1 MIWLLL
7 LLILMAGILANSAR
21 LFLLGLL
28 VMATIALPQVVLP
41 SIGAV
46 IVWAIKTNLK
56 R

>member
-1 MIWLLL
+1 MIWFLL
-7 LLILMAGILANSAR
+7 LLIVVTGIFINSFR
-21 LFLLGLL
+21 LFALGLL
-28 VMATIALPQVVLP
+28 VMATIAFPQVVLP